1 MTRLIEILIALG
13 IVLALFLIVGIL
25 LPSSRHLEAEV
36 ETNRKMQIVYDTISG
51 TRRFDDWNPVVLQDP
66 SMQTELTGPEQG
78 EGATFNYVS
87 NEPKIG
93 TGKWEIVEAVPGE
106 RVVYRL
112 ENPLRGE
119 NKTMTFTLEPT
130 GRNNRNVKITQT
142 YDVDYGWD
150 ILGRYQG
157 LYVPR
162 SVGDGMKFGLQR
174 LSNMLATVPNFDYS
188 VLPVEPELV
197 QLPAENMLVVE
208 ATVERNNEVLRR
220 QMNSNM
226 EWIRRTMD
234 ANNLEAA
241 GPVRIVTTEFGSEN
255 YTFDVAQP
263 VRRKGTGG
271 AADDAADDGDD
282 AADAAE
288 DEDAAEGEDAAD
300 AAAPTPVVAVR
311 GPDAEEIE
319 VTIPG
324 DGNPTVLR
332 HVASRRAVV
341 TPHRGHMAGLPAVR
355 DALRAWALTQGL
367 ETQDRPFEAW
377 KSGIAGGFEEDGQ
390 FDVYWPVK

>member
-1 MTRLIEILIALG
+1 MTRLIEILIALAM
-13 IVLALFLIVGIL
+13 VAALFLVVGIL

-66 SMQTELTGPEQG
+66 AMRTETTGPEQG

-87 NEPKIG
+87 SEPKVG

-112 ENPLRGE
+112 ENPLRGQD
-119 NKTMTFTLEPT
+119 KTMTFTLEPT

-162 SVGDGMKFGLQR
+162 SVGDSMKFGLQR

-188 VLPVEPELV
+188 ILPVEPALV
-197 QLPAENMLVVE
+197 ELPAENMLVVE
-208 ATVERNNEVLRR
+208 ATVERNNDVLRR
-220 QMNSNM
+220 QMNANM

-241 GPVRIVTTEFGSEN
+241 GPVRIITTEFGSEN

-263 VRRKGTGG
+263 VRRKGTGP
-271 AADDAADDGDD
+271 AATDAAEDDSDEG
-282 AADAAE
+282 ADADADATGGE
-288 DEDAAEGEDAAD
+288 DEDAADET
-300 AAAPTPVVAVR
+300 PTPIVAIR
-311 GPDAEEIE
+311 GPDAAQIE
-319 VTIPG
+319 VKVSG
-324 DGNPTVLR
+324 DGNPTVYR
-332 HVASRRAVV
+332 HVEARRVVV
-341 TPHRGHMAGLPAVR
+341 TAHRGHMAGLPAVR

-367 ETQDRPFEAW
+367 ETQDRPFEVW
-377 KSGIAGGFEEDGQ
+377 KSGIAGGFEADGQ